1 MSAADESRFASKIGK
16 ERERLKNEEELD
28 IHSFKNILR
37 TSMAAL
43 VQTILNKEVEV
54 QIKNQK
60 LLLRKKRLTC
70 YVFSVGLC
78 FI

>member
-28 IHSFKNILR
+28 IHSFKHSTNLYGCASANDFKQR
-37 TSMAAL
+37 GGGPN
-43 VQTILNKEVEV
+43 Q
-54 QIKNQK
+54 NQK